1 VRFIRKNGRVI
12 PIHEKGDKRK
22 ERPSRAAGAAVAAGG
37 AAVAADA
44 ARTTQLYRDG
54 SITVIKKRFAFQPMA
69 NTFGTSL
76 HMYKRQGPSSY
87 LGPDLHN
94 PAKRVQAAK
103 VFFYKTGDR
112 AGKEFSISWLST
124 AKKFRGQGLSKDIMK
139 HASNEMRAQGGT
151 SLWSHVVH
159 PNSAGLG
166 KKRGTFWKEM
176 PGDMVTPVSERT
188 ALKHVTKWAQEL
200 KAKPSLFSTEGL
212 KAGVRSLLW
221 HKGKD
226 KSEAAAIFREV
237 RIPKFS
243 SIAHAPTRTFSNKL
257 AIGVGLA
264 TLAGGLYHAFRKP
277 SGKRN

>member
-1 VRFIRKNGRVI
+1 MRFIRKNGRVI

-44 ARTTQLYRDG
+44 ARTTQLYSKNG
-54 SITVIKKRFAFQPMA
+54 VTITKKRFAFQPMA
-69 NTFGTSL
+69 NTLGTSL
-76 HMYKRQGPSSY
+76 HLQKNGE
-87 LGPDLHN
+87 N
-94 PAKRVQAAK
+94 AAK

-264 TLAGGLYHAFRKP
+264 ALAGGLYHAFRKP